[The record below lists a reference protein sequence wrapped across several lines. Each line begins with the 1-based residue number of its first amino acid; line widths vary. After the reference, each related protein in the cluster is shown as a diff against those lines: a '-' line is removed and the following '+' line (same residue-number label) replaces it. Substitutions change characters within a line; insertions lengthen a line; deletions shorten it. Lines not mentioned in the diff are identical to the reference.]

1 MKSLILT
8 AIVIAVTAA
17 SPIMAQDIGG
27 ATVKGTFKQFTDD
40 EFDNSATA
48 LQAGIDV
55 GITPQFAL
63 GGSIFF
69 SDVEDGDDNV
79 TGFTGRGMYMS
90 SPSTAWGAFATAE
103 SSGDTDANNYGVE
116 FATGSNLTR
125 FEAYYGVVDSNDL
138 EDIDFTIAGFNF
150 EFEVTPGFSLG
161 LDYESYRQADAFLTT
176 TDGDTF
182 TDDFT
187 LSDVAI
193 FARYSFANGPS
204 VFAEIGQISGSAAN
218 DDTLFETVVEL
229 EYVAIGAQYTF
240 GRQTGALFSDRTFL
254 GFFN

>member
-1 MKSLILT
+1 MKSLVMT
-8 AIVIAVTAA
+8 ATLVAATAA
-17 SPIMAQDIGG
+17 TPIVAQSIGG

-40 EFDNSATA
+40 DFDNSATA

-63 GGSIFF
+63 GGTFHF
-69 SDVEDGDDNV
+69 SEIEDGDDSA

-90 SPSTAWGAFATAE
+90 SPNTAWGAFASAE
-103 SSGDTDANNYGVE
+103 SRGDTDVNTYGAE
-116 FATGSNLTR
+116 FATGSNLTS
-125 FEAYYGVVDSNDL
+125 FEAYYGVVDSDDL
-138 EDIDFTIAGFNF
+138 EDIEFTIAGFNF
-150 EFEVTPGFSLG
+150 EFEVSPGFSLG

-176 TDGDTF
+176 TGGDTF
-182 TDDFT
+182 VDDFT

-193 FARYSFANGPS
+193 IARYSFADGPS
-204 VFAEIGQISGSAAN
+204 VFAEIGRISGSASN
-218 DDTLFETVVEL
+218 DDTLFETVNEL
-229 EYVAIGAQYTF
+229 EYVAVGAQYTF